1 MPAWCNDPLCESTVL
16 LRSRHACS
24 KAGQGHAVQHAARG
38 CKPCPGMRT
47 VRRDG
52 RMDAAGP
59 APCAAVQVTTLVVE
73 DLFYN
78 MLTRK
83 KASLLAP
90 SQP

>member
-1 MPAWCNDPLCESTVL
+1 
-16 LRSRHACS
+16 
-24 KAGQGHAVQHAARG
+24 
-38 CKPCPGMRT
+38 MRT